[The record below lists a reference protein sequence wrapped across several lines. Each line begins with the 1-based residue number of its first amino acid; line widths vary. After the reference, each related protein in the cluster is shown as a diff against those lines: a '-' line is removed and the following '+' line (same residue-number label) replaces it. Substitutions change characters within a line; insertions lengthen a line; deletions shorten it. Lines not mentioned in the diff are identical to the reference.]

1 MSRLGNETS
10 ALPAAV
16 RRRMWW
22 RLLGL
27 QATWN
32 QQRMQNVG
40 LLVALGPWV
49 DWRAVPA
56 EERRRIARRYLGYF
70 NTNPYL
76 APYVVG
82 GLVRLEDERQRGGA
96 VPDRLVI
103 GFRDSLSRACGA
115 IGDQLFW
122 LGMRP
127 AVLALAALAGWALAW
142 WLAPLV
148 IGVVAA
154 GQLVMRWRGLD
165 LGYRRGPDVVAVL
178 ERRAWH
184 RAVAWTGRA
193 ALVLTGLLGGLF
205 FAAVFAAGNEVDPL
219 RVASS
224 VAVGLG
230 IAVLLRPQRAGEVHF
245 LAGVALIA
253 VLGLVI

>member
-1 MSRLGNETS
+1 
-10 ALPAAV
+10 
-16 RRRMWW
+16 MWW

-40 LLVALGPWV
+40 LLVALAPWV

-56 EERRRIARRYLGYF
+56 EDRRRIARRYLGYF

-96 VPDRLVI
+96 VPDRLVV

-122 LGMRP
+122 LGLRP
-127 AVLALAALAGWALAW
+127 AVLVLAALAAWTLAW

-148 IGVVAA
+148 IGVVAC
-154 GQLVMRWRGLD
+154 GQLLLRWRGLD
-165 LGYRRGPDVVAVL
+165 VGYRRGPDVVAVL

-184 RAVAWTGRA
+184 RAMAWSGRGA
-193 ALVLTGLLGGLF
+193 GLDGDCWRGSSSRTE
-205 FAAVFAAGNEVDPL
+205 AAAGGDSLRGPAGRSWSWGSPCCCTGSARREV
-219 RVASS
+219 
-224 VAVGLG
+224 
-230 IAVLLRPQRAGEVHF
+230 QF
-245 LAGVALIA
+245 LPGSRCSRCW
-253 VLGLVI
+253 G